1 MSTESSSTTCVGV
14 GVGVGVG
21 VAEGIGVALGELL
34 GFGAATATPLSQTS
48 FLPLLIQVYFFP
60 DTVEVEPSFE
70 HADPAFT
77 AAWATEISNVRES
90 TKASNRRAFL
100 MSEI

>member
-1 MSTESSSTTCVGV
+1 MGV
-14 GVGVGVG
+14 SVGVG
-21 VAEGIGVALGELL
+21 VALGVGVGVALGELL
-34 GFGAATATPLSQTS
+34 GFGTATATPLSQTS

-60 DTVEVEPSFE
+60 ETVEVEPSFE
-70 HADPAFT
+70 QADPALT
-77 AAWATEISNVRES
+77 AAWATETSNVRES

>member
-1 MSTESSSTTCVGV
+1 
-14 GVGVGVG
+14 VGVGVG
-21 VAEGIGVALGELL
+21 VADGVAAGVGL
-34 GFGAATATPLSQTS
+34 TTTTPLFHTS

-70 HADPAFT
+70 HADPALT
-77 AAWATEISNVRES
+77 AAWATEKSNVRES